1 MAGREPGGEG
11 RVREDVLAL
20 RQRLPQSGREVR
32 NPLLRSPV
40 APVHRSK
47 ILVVDVDT
55 IQAVRLDPLRHRVRS
70 VDGVRA
76 GGRGGVGRAE
86 CGCDDLDAS
95 LVVLVLLR
103 GLVGGGKGGE
113 PAGLVE
119 GTLES
124 EEGECDDVVALKD
137 RRCQ

>member
-1 MAGREPGGEG
+1 MRQ
-11 RVREDVLAL
+11 DVLTL
-20 RQRLPQSGREVR
+20 RQRLPQCRREVR

-40 APVHRSK
+40 SPVHRRQV
-47 ILVVDVDT
+47 LVIDVNT
-55 IQAVRLDPLRHRVRS
+55 VETVRLDPLRHRVRC

-86 CGCDDLDAS
+86 SGSDDLDAG

-103 GLVGGGKGGE
+103 GFVAGGEGGE

-119 GTLES
+119 CAL
-124 EEGECDDVVALKD
+124 EGEE
-137 RRCQ
+137 